1 MSALV
6 IRGARRVLP
15 DGGAS
20 SPVDVTL
27 RGGRVASVAPAAAGA
42 PRDGAATLDA
52 GGRLLLP
59 GFVDAHVHGEAAV
72 LDDDVQLAMLRQGV
86 TSVVVGQDGV
96 SFAPSPAP
104 GGPLARG
111 EHPPAGERTPAC
123 DRLRAGDRA
132 ASGTDPHDAAAW
144 ATGYFAAI
152 NGEHPTFRGGSV
164 ADLLATYDRTTRVN
178 VGYLAPHGTIRYAVL
193 GAAARTASSA
203 ETDRMLALLAAALDD
218 GALGLSTGLEYV
230 PAAYADEAELVALAR
245 VLVARG
251 LPHVSHMRGY
261 EEKAGPAFAELVRVA
276 RETGVATHVSHYH
289 GPAAELLGY
298 VDDALAEG
306 LDVSFDSYPYLRGC
320 SILSM
325 VSLPTWLP
333 IADVDA
339 TVRALRDPAV
349 LDRLRREHF
358 PALTDLW
365 PRVTMAAVPTG
376 AAAGAAPGEPADDLA
391 WTEGLTLPD
400 VAARLRVS
408 PADAAVRLLVAT
420 RLRASCVFAQPPTSP
435 PASVRALLRHPVHV
449 GGSDAIYAGG
459 RPHPRGWGA
468 FARFLAEHVRR
479 LGDWTWHDA
488 VTHLSARPAQ
498 RFALAGRGA
507 VAPGAVADLAL
518 VDPDGVRDEA
528 TYDDPRRPA
537 SGVDDVL
544 VAGVPV
550 LRDGR
555 LTGALPGRPLHPSPT
570 PDRPRPRPRPT
581 TTAALPRR
589 TA

>member
-6 IRGARRVLP
+6 VRGARLVEP

-20 SPVDVTL
+20 VPVDVTVHA
-27 RGGRVASVAPAAAGA
+27 GRVESIVPAGSAAPAGV
-42 PRDGAATLDA
+42 DTLDA

-72 LDDDVQLAMLRQGV
+72 LDEDVQLAMLRQGV

-96 SFAPSPAP
+96 SYAPSPAP
-104 GGPLARG
+104 G
-111 EHPPAGERTPAC
+111 EERA
-123 DRLRAGDRA
+123 AGDET
-132 ASGTDPHDAAAW
+132 ASGLHDAAAW
-144 ATGYFAAI
+144 AAGYFAAI
-152 NGEHPTFRGGSV
+152 NGAHPTFRGGSV

-193 GAAARTASSA
+193 GAAARAATPA
-203 ETDRMLALLAAALDD
+203 ETDRMRALLTAALDD
-218 GALGLSTGLEYV
+218 GALGMSTGLEYV
-230 PAAYADEAELVALAR
+230 PATYADEAELVALTS
-245 VLVARG
+245 VLAARG

-261 EEKAGPAFAELVRVA
+261 EDKAGPAFAELVRVA
-276 RETGVATHVSHYH
+276 RTSGVATHVSHYH

-298 VDDALAEG
+298 VDDAHAQG
-306 LDVSFDSYPYLRGC
+306 LDVTFDSYPYLRGC

-339 TVRALRDPAV
+339 TVAALTDPAV
-349 LDRLRREHF
+349 LDRLHREHF
-358 PALTDLW
+358 PTLTDLW

-376 AAAGAAPGEPADDLA
+376 VRPGEPAEDLT
-391 WTEGLTLPD
+391 WTEGMTLPD
-400 VAARLRVS
+400 VAARLGLT
-408 PADAAVRLLVAT
+408 PAETAVRLLVAT
-420 RLRASCVFAQPPTSP
+420 RLRASCVFAQPPTNSP
-435 PASVRALLRHPVHV
+435 DSVRALLRHRAHV
-449 GGSDAIYAGG
+449 GGSDAIYAPVGGGG

-468 FARFLAEHVRR
+468 FARFCAEHVRR

-488 VTHLSARPAQ
+488 VTHLSTRPAE
-498 RFALAGRGA
+498 RFALTGRGT
-507 VAPGAVADLAL
+507 VVPGAVADLAL
-518 VDPDGVRDEA
+518 VDPDQIRDEA
-528 TYDDPRRPA
+528 TYEDPRRPA

-555 LTGALPGRPLHPSPT
+555 LTTALPGRPL
-570 PDRPRPRPRPT
+570 RPGATRV
-581 TTAALPRR
+581 
-589 TA
+589 